1 MDAAEWLEQRLD
13 KRSQMPGFVS
23 PNLADEVAACRQ
35 DAINDGLNLQEL
47 DEAAGGNLTD
57 FLSAEDRMI
66 GRQGSQ
72 RAFSQTSLP

>member
-1 MDAAEWLEQRLD
+1 MDAAEWLDQWLD

-23 PNLADEVAACRQ
+23 PNLTDEVAACRQ

-57 FLSAEDRMI
+57 FLRSEDRMI

-72 RAFSQTSLP
+72 QAPVQPS